1 MNLNEPFIHAF
12 PALEGRDL
20 SLEDM
25 DLPVSIYNS
34 LKRGGIH
41 TLAQLL
47 KLTPKELS
55 DHFWKRKDTSCAVVQ
70 DMLERLAA
78 GDIK

>member
-1 MNLNEPFIHAF
+1 MNLNETFIHAF
-12 PALEGRDL
+12 PALEGREMD
-20 SLEDM
+20 LEDM

-47 KLTPKELS
+47 ELTPRELS
-55 DHFWKRKDTSCAVVQ
+55 DHFWHRKDTSCAVVQ
-70 DMLERLAA
+70 DKLERLAA
-78 GDIK
+78 GDIE